1 VSGSGSSRLR
11 ADVLDDDAFLFPPQP
26 GGDTFFHERRLRQ
39 HGLLRIA
46 GVDEAGR
53 GPLAGPVTA
62 GCVILPPDS
71 DFSRWKDSK
80 KLTPRRRERLY
91 EELCSSDAL
100 IGVGLA
106 SVEEIDQLNIHRA
119 SLLAMRRAVEHC
131 AANTPDYLL
140 VDGLFKVPVNLPQ
153 LALVKGE
160 SKSAS
165 IAAASIVAKV
175 VRDRLMVEY
184 HAQYPQ
190 YGLLQ
195 HKGYP
200 TKAHRAALAEHGPSP
215 IHRRSFRGVTEQR

>member
-1 VSGSGSSRLR
+1 MSVGGC
-11 ADVLDDDAFLFPPQP
+11 LFPPQS
-26 GGDTFFHERRLRQ
+26 GGDTFFHECRLRQ

-62 GCVILPPDS
+62 ACVILPPAS
-71 DFSRWKDSK
+71 DYSRWKDSK

-91 EELCSSDAL
+91 EELCASAAL
-100 IGVGLA
+100 IGIGSA

-119 SLLAMRRAVEHC
+119 SLLAMCRAVEHC
-131 AANTPDYLL
+131 ADSSAGLRPDYLL

-165 IAAASIVAKV
+165 IAAASIAAKV
-175 VRDRLMVEY
+175 LRDRLMAEY
-184 HAQYPQ
+184 HAQYPH
-190 YGLLQ
+190 YNFLQ

-200 TKAHRAALAEHGPSP
+200 TKAHRAAIAEHGPSP
-215 IHRRSFRGVTEQR
+215 IHRRSFHGVREFCR

>member
-1 VSGSGSSRLR
+1 MDSLLSPSQS
-11 ADVLDDDAFLFPPQP
+11 
-26 GGDTFFHERRLRQ
+26 GGDTFFHERSLRQ
-39 HGLLRIA
+39 QGLLRIA

-62 GCVILPPDS
+62 GCVILPLGS

-80 KLTPRRRERLY
+80 KLTPGRRERLY
-91 EELCSSDAL
+91 DELRASEAL
-100 IGVGLA
+100 IGVGIA
-106 SVEEIDQLNIHRA
+106 SVEEIDQLNILQA
-119 SLLAMRRAVEHC
+119 SLLAMRRAVENCTDSKSLH
-131 AANTPDYLL
+131 PDFLL
-140 VDGLFKVPVNLPQ
+140 VDGLFKVPFNLPQ

-175 VRDRLMVEY
+175 VRDCLMAEF

-200 TKAHRAALAEHGPSP
+200 TKAHRAAIVEHGPSP
-215 IHRRSFRGVTEQR
+215 IHRKTFRGVRKYF

>member
-1 VSGSGSSRLR
+1 M
-11 ADVLDDDAFLFPPQP
+11 DDAFLFPPQP
-26 GGDTFFHERRLRQ
+26 GGDTFFHEHRLHQ

-62 GCVILPPDS
+62 ACVLLPPARDY
-71 DFSRWKDSK
+71 SRWKDSK
-80 KLTPRRRERLY
+80 KLTPLRRELLY
-91 EELCSSDAL
+91 SELRRSAAL
-100 IGVGLA
+100 IGIGLA

-119 SLLAMRRAVEHC
+119 SLLAMRRAVENC
-131 AANTPDYLL
+131 TDSAGQLPDYIL

-165 IAAASIVAKV
+165 IAAASIIAKV
-175 VRDRLMVEY
+175 IRDHLMADY

-190 YGLLQ
+190 YNFLQ

-200 TKAHRAALAEHGPSP
+200 TKAHRAAIAEHGPSP
-215 IHRRSFRGVTEQR
+215 IHRRSFHGVREFCCVSRSIVA

>member
-1 VSGSGSSRLR
+1 L
-11 ADVLDDDAFLFPPQP
+11 DDAFLFPPQP
-26 GGDTFFHERRLRQ
+26 GGNTFFHEHRLHQ

-62 GCVILPPDS
+62 ACVLLPPDS
-71 DFSRWKDSK
+71 DHSRWKDSK
-80 KLTPRRRERLY
+80 KLTPLRRELLY
-91 EELCSSDAL
+91 SELRRSTAL

-119 SLLAMRRAVEHC
+119 SLLAMRRAVENCVDSAGNH
-131 AANTPDYLL
+131 PDYLL

-175 VRDRLMVEY
+175 L
-184 HAQYPQ
+184 
-190 YGLLQ
+190 LLQ

-200 TKAHRAALAEHGPSP
+200 TQAHRAAIAEHGPSP
-215 IHRRSFRGVTEQR
+215 IHRRSFHGVREFCR

>member
-1 VSGSGSSRLR
+1 LN
-11 ADVLDDDAFLFPPQP
+11 DAFLFPPQP
-26 GGDTFFHERRLRQ
+26 GGNTFFHECRLRQ

-62 GCVILPPDS
+62 ACVLLPPDS
-71 DFSRWKDSK
+71 DHSRWKDSK
-80 KLTPRRRERLY
+80 KLTPLRRERLY
-91 EELCSSDAL
+91 SELRLSDAL

-106 SVEEIDQLNIHRA
+106 SAEEIDQLNIHRA
-119 SLLAMRRAVEHC
+119 SLLAMRRAVENC
-131 AANTPDYLL
+131 ADSAGNRPEYLL
-140 VDGLFKVPVNLPQ
+140 VDGLFKVPVDLPQ

-165 IAAASIVAKV
+165 IAAASIIAKV
-175 VRDRLMVEY
+175 LRDHLMADY
-184 HAQYPQ
+184 HAKYPQ

-200 TKAHRAALAEHGPSP
+200 TRAHRAAIAEHGPSP
-215 IHRRSFRGVTEQR
+215 IHRRSFRGVREFCRTPAQAV